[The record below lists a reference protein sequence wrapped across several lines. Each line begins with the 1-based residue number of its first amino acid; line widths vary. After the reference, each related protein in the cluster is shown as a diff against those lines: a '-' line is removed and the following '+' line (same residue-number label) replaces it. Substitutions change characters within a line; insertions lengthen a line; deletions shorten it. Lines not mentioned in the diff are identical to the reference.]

1 MQMEKAQ
8 ALLRASVDER
18 RIPGYA
24 VLVGQGND
32 LLLRESYGCAQ
43 WIPQERPM
51 TLETMFDLAS
61 LTKLTAVWPLII
73 RLLDAGK
80 LTLDTTLP
88 EAMDFPPER
97 YPHLARTTIFQ
108 LLTHTAGLVEFM
120 DTTGETRQERLESLY
135 RAPLKYAPDQQ
146 VLYSD
151 LSFIFLG
158 EIAAHQLGMPLEMAV
173 NTVFGPLGMHD
184 TMFNPPKEKYAFA
197 ATEIRP
203 GQSLPVCGT
212 VHDERAEQLGGV
224 AGHAGLFSTVD
235 DMGRFARAI
244 LLGHED
250 LPEKWVARSC
260 ENQTARLNSNRA
272 LGWIVYR
279 AQEGGNI
286 VGHTGFT
293 GTSLWMNAKDQRYC
307 VLLTNRVHPT
317 RANNALG
324 QIREELFQIVF
335 DA

>member
-97 YPHLARTTIFQ
+97 YPHLAHTTISQ

-135 RAPLKYAPDQQ
+135 RAPLK
-146 VLYSD
+146 
-151 LSFIFLG
+151 LSLIH
-158 EIAAHQLGMPLEMAV
+158 I
-173 NTVFGPLGMHD
+173 
-184 TMFNPPKEKYAFA
+184 
-197 ATEIRP
+197 
-203 GQSLPVCGT
+203 
-212 VHDERAEQLGGV
+212 
-224 AGHAGLFSTVD
+224 
-235 DMGRFARAI
+235 
-244 LLGHED
+244 
-250 LPEKWVARSC
+250 
-260 ENQTARLNSNRA
+260 
-272 LGWIVYR
+272 
-279 AQEGGNI
+279 
-286 VGHTGFT
+286 
-293 GTSLWMNAKDQRYC
+293 
-307 VLLTNRVHPT
+307 
-317 RANNALG
+317 
-324 QIREELFQIVF
+324 
-335 DA
+335 